1 MKKKKFRKHCSKA
14 MLCLVAASIVTS
26 CNNDYLEE
34 KSSFDQIDFAPDNA
48 TSISLLP
55 IELYVGED
63 YNDVLS
69 FIDSFTENIL
79 SNPNEALEFRRN
91 PSDVLK
97 KYNLDNISVDRNS
110 PEIQLIFALSEPE
123 ILEAINNNDVNKML
137 DLLQNKGLLQSDKTK
152 NMHDMVSQL
161 EKLRSSS
168 TGIATTRIDN
178 AEKSLVA
185 ICLAG
190 VLIYVAAATV
200 AETIV
205 IVHCKFAMWGLVQS
219 AQDTQL
225 NAVLD
230 KNVIKLWAIAKNN
243 DGISYDVS
251 DELHNSVV
259 MTANTLGEK
268 LQLEKDEIRTISD
281 VGLGTVDNVN
291 NKKQ

>member
-1 MKKKKFRKHCSKA
+1 MKKKKFQKHCSKA

-26 CNNDYLEE
+26 CNNDYLGE

-79 SNPNEALEFRRN
+79 SNPDEALEFRRN

-97 KYNLDNISVDRNS
+97 KYNLDNVSVDRNS

-152 NMHDMVSQL
+152 NMHDMVRQL
-161 EKLRSSS
+161 ENLRSSS

-178 AEKSLVA
+178 AEKSLVSV
-185 ICLAG
+185 CLAG

-230 KNVIKLWAIAKNN
+230 KNVIKLWSIAKNN
-243 DGISYDVS
+243 DGVSYDVS
-251 DELHNSVV
+251 DELHNSVI

-291 NKKQ
+291 NRGQ

>member
-1 MKKKKFRKHCSKA
+1 MKKKKFQKHCSKA

-152 NMHDMVSQL
+152 NMHDMVRQL
-161 EKLRSSS
+161 ENLRSSS

-230 KNVIKLWAIAKNN
+230 NNVVKLWAIAKNN
-243 DGISYDVS
+243 DGISYDIS
-251 DELHNSVV
+251 DELHNSVI

-291 NKKQ
+291 NMKQ